1 MRIPRPRPR
10 RIARLYCSI
19 LLVIVG
25 RAIQGLWAVDPEI
38 REEIALFPADTICTL
53 TIRPNGPSMHLRRV
67 DQAGFTLIRRS
78 PPQTGLTPGP
88 ELKLIIK
95 DLTSA
100 LMILTFRESTS
111 VAAAHDRIII
121 EGSIPL
127 GCSFVR
133 ILERTETYLLPA
145 FIARRAMIRYA
156 RPDRITT
163 RRLRL
168 CLETVLRQ
176 GNKR

>member
-1 MRIPRPRPR
+1 M
-10 RIARLYCSI
+10 RIARLYCGI
-19 LLVIVG
+19 LLAIVG

-38 REEIALFPADTICTL
+38 REEIALFPAGTICTL
-53 TIRPNGPSMHLRRV
+53 TIRPNGPSMHLRRA
-67 DQAGFTLIRRS
+67 DQAGFALLKRS
-78 PPQTGLTPGP
+78 PKAEIPYGPEITPGP

-145 FIARRAMIRYA
+145 FIARRAMIRYE
-156 RPDRITT
+156 RPERITA

-168 CLETVLRQ
+168 CLESVRRQ
-176 GNKR
+176 GNK